1 MSTKIRGGMTTRKAA
16 LLALTVL
23 TLHTGSAV
31 AARPV
36 VVPGHKPDRDAAK
49 AQTPAPLTLTPES
62 LLAAPSHERF
72 GPAAAANGSNPVPPV
87 PWHKPTQRG
96 NGPLT
101 DRDSALYKK
110 IFDLQ
115 EHGKWAEADRALVNL
130 GDYRLRGDVLYD
142 RYMHPDY
149 KSSYEELAT
158 WLELYSD
165 HPGATRIY
173 RLANARK
180 PSGKAAG
187 KTSLAVPARVRK
199 SFPGYLP
206 QLVQVRKVYTPAA
219 RSRAASLAVRKLS
232 SDIKADL
239 SHGAPSRAL
248 HKLKHNSGAK
258 FLDTVEYDQLQ
269 ARIAGSYLYLGK
281 PEKAREL
288 ALASA
293 ARSGSNAP
301 LAGWIGGLASWRKHD
316 YKNAARLF
324 EQVATSP
331 YSSSW
336 SASAGAYWASRAH
349 LRNGEVTAVN
359 QWLKKAAAYP
369 RTFYGMIATRAL
381 GWDFDFNWKS
391 PALDSKTR
399 AQLEK
404 VSAVRRAQALAKVGQ
419 YQLAERAL
427 AQYNPAANDHKTR
440 QGLVSLSTQLG
451 LPSFALQAAESVSAP
466 DGSLYDSA
474 LYPLCPWQPEGGYKV
489 DRALIHALIR
499 QESRFDPQAESR
511 SGATGL
517 MQLMPATAD
526 AVAKGRKI
534 GNGLRKPEINLD
546 IGQRYVQ
553 ELLVAPQVNTE
564 LFSLL
569 VAYNAGPGNL
579 ARWKDDF
586 ADMKDDPLLFIESI
600 PMAETRSF
608 VEHVMTNYWI
618 YRSRLDQESPSL
630 DAVAEGRWAEYVGI
644 DGKDGPVMPAA
655 PGEAPRSRG
664 GVFQLGFNLI
674 N

>member
-1 MSTKIRGGMTTRKAA
+1 MTTRKAA

-23 TLHTGSAV
+23 TLHTGPAV
-31 AARPV
+31 AARPI
-36 VVPGHKPDRDAAK
+36 VVPGHKPERDASK
-49 AQTPAPLTLTPES
+49 AQTPAPLTPES
-62 LLAAPSHERF
+62 LLAAPSHERY
-72 GPAAAANGSNPVPPV
+72 GPPATAPTAAANSNNPMPPV
-87 PWHKPTQRG
+87 PWRKPTQRG

-101 DRDSALYKK
+101 DKDSALYKK

-115 EHGKWAEADRALVNL
+115 EQGKWAEADRALINL

-149 KSSYEELAT
+149 KSNYEELAT

-165 HPGATRIY
+165 HPGAARIY
-173 RLANARK
+173 KLANARK
-180 PSGKAAG
+180 PASKAG
-187 KTSLAVPARVRK
+187 GLTVPARIRK
-199 SFPGYLP
+199 SFQGYLP
-206 QLVQVRKVYTPAA
+206 QLVQVRKVYTPAT
-219 RSRAASLAVRKLS
+219 RSKAASLAVRKLTN
-232 SDIKADL
+232 DIQADL
-239 SHGAPSRAL
+239 SRGAPSRAL
-248 HKLKHNSGAK
+248 HKLKHNADVK
-258 FLDTVEYDQLQ
+258 FLDNVEYDQLQ
-269 ARIAGSYLYLGK
+269 ARIAGSYLYSGN

-288 ALASA
+288 ALAAA
-293 ARSGSNAP
+293 ARSGNNAP
-301 LAGWIGGLASWRKHD
+301 LAGWIGGLASWRKQD
-316 YKNAARLF
+316 YKDAARLF

-359 QWLKKAAAYP
+359 MWLKKAAGYP

-381 GWDFDFNWKS
+381 GWDFDFNWKN
-391 PALDSKTR
+391 PTLDGKTR

-404 VSAVRRAQALAKVGQ
+404 VAAVRRAQALAKVGQ

-427 AQYNPAANDHKTR
+427 AQYSPAANDHKTR
-440 QGLVSLSTQLG
+440 QGLVGLSTQLG
-451 LPSFALQAAESVSAP
+451 LPSFALQAAESISAP
-466 DGSLYDSA
+466 DGSLYDAA
-474 LYPLCPWQPEGGYKV
+474 LYPLCPWKPEGGYKV

-526 AVAKGRKI
+526 AVAKDRKI
-534 GNGLRKPEINLD
+534 GGKGLRKPEVNLD

-553 ELLVAPQVNTE
+553 ELLVSPQVNTE

-579 ARWKDDF
+579 AKWKGDF
-586 ADMKDDPLLFIESI
+586 SDMKDDPLLFIESI

-618 YRSRLDQESPSL
+618 YRARLEQETPSL

-644 DGKDGPVMPAA
+644 DGKDGPALPPV
-655 PGEAPRSRG
+655 PGDAPRARG